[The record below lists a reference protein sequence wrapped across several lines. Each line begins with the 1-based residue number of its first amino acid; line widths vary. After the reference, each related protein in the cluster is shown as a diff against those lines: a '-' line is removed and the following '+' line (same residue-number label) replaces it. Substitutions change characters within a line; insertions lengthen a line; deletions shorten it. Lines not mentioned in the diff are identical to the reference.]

1 MSEKSDEMT
10 DREKEF
16 EFFGMGIEEIEN
28 MLKKR
33 VELQNVPA
41 TEVLID
47 WLELAQ
53 EQLEPKYKNVNHLI
67 NRVKYILTSGLVVVN
82 LDKK

>member
-16 EFFGMGIEEIEN
+16 EFFGMGAEEIEN

-67 NRVKYILTSGLVVVN
+67 NRVKYILTSSLVVDN
-82 LDKK
+82 LEKK

>member
-67 NRVKYILTSGLVVVN
+67 NRVKYILTSSLVVDN